1 MKDLNFIILLF
12 CVGFISNIDIEFN
25 EEAGIFDF
33 ILGETYNFYVPMN
46 QSTEIEVIFIFET
59 FTYLPFNCTF
69 INEYSSRKGASIRNK
84 TIENFEYYIEDGY
97 HMYDFFYSL
106 EDFSSTYLS
115 FSITPNTSIEN
126 VEIELYFSGV
136 LYNMSSGVE
145 ESFGGDVVP
154 LYLAIPAKLGSKI
167 NVDLKVSPEDCSIKL
182 ALIEFQKNN
191 SDYYIYV
198 KENYTFD
205 YKVYIYQKIISF
217 DYVIKNTNTNFF
229 CLKISSNNYDID
241 DIYATLTEDKYY
253 YTFNDKNSIDVFNL
267 MKYEIYLFNLKVKT
281 NQFIDISFSIF
292 GKDFDDNH
300 LPLKEMIIYETM
312 EEFDSD
318 NLTKEIHYI
327 KAISESFSYIVTQ
340 PETKYLLLSINPS
353 VNFEKFNIAYNI
365 IETTTSYKL
374 ENNTLLSLS
383 DLYHDISY
391 YLNIS
396 SKILDTT
403 EYEITIKNTNISSV
417 PFKSIYIYE
426 YPSNKNHYATLNFK
440 QVGKDLKCSSYFR
453 ITNYNTKQA
462 YLKIVPKT
470 NIKSMSVK
478 VNTKETKLYNL
489 NKEVKKNIGHIISKQ
504 DYYFAIDLTQ
514 NFDKKDISVNIEFKY
529 KSDFR
534 PTYLIN
540 YYMESKEEFK
550 LDFGFTNFIDFEKK
564 DNKFYGT
571 TKFEFNFNSISYNK
585 YEVLLINAIFE
596 KDLDDFIIEYKYFDK
611 KNESE
616 GGKKNNLPFIIAPI
630 SVCVAIISL
639 VIVIRQ
645 CRKKNANSNLI
656 ADTNGSNANLLPK

>member
-1 MKDLNFIILLF
+1 M
-12 CVGFISNIDIEFN
+12 V
-25 EEAGIFDF
+25 
-33 ILGETYNFYVPMN
+33 
-46 QSTEIEVIFIFET
+46 
-59 FTYLPFNCTF
+59 
-69 INEYSSRKGASIRNK
+69 
-84 TIENFEYYIEDGY
+84 
-97 HMYDFFYSL
+97 
-106 EDFSSTYLS
+106 
-115 FSITPNTSIEN
+115 
-126 VEIELYFSGV
+126 
-136 LYNMSSGVE
+136 
-145 ESFGGDVVP
+145 
-154 LYLAIPAKLGSKI
+154 
-167 NVDLKVSPEDCSIKL
+167 
-182 ALIEFQKNN
+182 
-191 SDYYIYV
+191 
-198 KENYTFD
+198 
-205 YKVYIYQKIISF
+205 
-217 DYVIKNTNTNFF
+217 
-229 CLKISSNNYDID
+229 
-241 DIYATLTEDKYY
+241 
-253 YTFNDKNSIDVFNL
+253 
-267 MKYEIYLFNLKVKT
+267 
-281 NQFIDISFSIF
+281 
-292 GKDFDDNH
+292 GKDIKDDN
-300 LPLKEMIIYETM
+300 LPINKMIVYEKT

-318 NLTKEIHYI
+318 FLKKLTYSI
-327 KAISESFSYIVTQ
+327 KTLSESFLYGVSK
-340 PETKYLLLSINPS
+340 PETNYLSLTVNPLL
-353 VNFEKFNIAYNI
+353 NFEKFNIAYNI

-374 ENNTLLSLS
+374 ENNTLLSMS

-550 LDFGFTNFIDFEKK
+550 LDFGFTNFIDFDKK

-585 YEVLLINAIFE
+585 YEVLLINAMFE